1 MRDRPRKRRSTA
13 RPSARRAPAGAPG
26 AIVLRAH
33 GLQPCA
39 VLACAL
45 LACALLAPS
54 PAAAADPDL
63 LLQLKLDEGSGT
75 AADDASGFGHD
86 GTVVSGAGGPHW
98 TAGKS
103 GQALEF
109 YNYNGTRTRYV
120 RVPWQP
126 TLQATT
132 GLTLMGWVHVRT
144 ITTGNQTV
152 LGRGNS
158 DTDWLL
164 QLRNRARRLT
174 FVLAS
179 GSAVRTLNVNLAAN
193 ALAAGDWHHVAAT
206 YDGSRMRIYLDGV
219 LRGNRAASGQVVSA
233 SNPNLPVGV
242 GAQPQTPTRWRNGI
256 PGALDDVRLYKR
268 TLTAVEIQAAMNE
281 AGPAITRLRW
291 QENF

>member
-1 MRDRPRKRRSTA
+1 MLKQAATQSESDLRLGRASRDTA
-13 RPSARRAPAGAPG
+13 LHLLVACLP
-26 AIVLRAH
+26 
-33 GLQPCA
+33 
-39 VLACAL
+39 VLACAFL
-45 LACALLAPS
+45 PCAPLAPS

-75 AADDASGFGHD
+75 AAADASGFGHD

-98 TAGKS
+98 TTGKS

-132 GLTLMGWVHVRT
+132 GLTLMGWVRVRT
-144 ITTGNQTV
+144 VTTGNQTV

-193 ALAAGDWHHVAAT
+193 TLAAGDWHHIAAT

-233 SNPNLPVGV
+233 SNPNLPVGA

-268 TLTAVEIQAAMNE
+268 ALTAVEIQAAMNE